1 MFEGRGDRRLCI
13 ARRRLCSLG
22 CGVRSVRWTD
32 ATALRSAGLLVC
44 CREDAGVLPVR
55 QSRLCSWSWFVRCR
69 SLAECCDLVLTDLV
83 TVSVCD
89 FQGRQDFTA
98 KLLQFACDFL
108 VRLIDCGSCA
118 LRVHQV
124 DVLEVNAVT
133 ICDSLQPVCEVS
145 CGFWVGRCVTTRNCC
160 SDASSCCSYGLNTG
174 SCAATDSATED
185 RTFEGTVTQVPLG
198 CTHRPLL
205 RSRRRLRRLGL
216 LRFLPRLASILRYDG
231 QQLRLRS
238 ACQLS

>member
-1 MFEGRGDRRLCI
+1 MFLV
-13 ARRRLCSLG
+13 L
-22 CGVRSVRWTD
+22 VR
-32 ATALRSAGLLVC
+32 ALSK
-44 CREDAGVLPVR
+44 P
-55 QSRLCSWSWFVRCR
+55 RC
-69 SLAECCDLVLTDLV
+69 CCDLVLTDLV

-89 FQGRQDFTA
+89 FEAFRQDLTA
-98 KLLQFACDFL
+98 QLLQFACDFL

-160 SDASSCCSYGLNTG
+160 SDASSCCSCGLDTG
-174 SCAATDSATED
+174 SCAATDSAAED
-185 RTFEGTVTQVPLG
+185 RTFEGTVTQFFCGVFAAHCCGRGL
-198 CTHRPLL
+198 
-205 RSRRRLRRLGL
+205 RLRLLVL

-238 ACQLS
+238 AYQLS